1 MRFYKLATNGLTCLD
16 CNENNRNC
24 RGLVVQYGTI
34 GIEPCSTRCF
44 IRRARDLGN
53 SKFPF
58 VLKFYFKRFFQ
69 ATIRGCDIRYW
80 PQPGVSIPNNGCAV
94 LNGEQWCWCDF
105 DDLCNFFDEKTL
117 AVLSGG

>member
-1 MRFYKLATNGLTCLD
+1 MKFQVLTILFAISITGNLIFKGFSVLYLLLSFYKLATNGLTCLD

-53 SKFPF
+53 SKFTF
-58 VLKFYFKRFFQ
+58 INFEFF
-69 ATIRGCDIRYW
+69 
-80 PQPGVSIPNNGCAV
+80 
-94 LNGEQWCWCDF
+94 F
-105 DDLCNFFDEKTL
+105 
-117 AVLSGG
+117 